1 MKQFKTNISI
11 LAFFLVSTAA
21 FTGCNDDND
30 VTAPPQP
37 NEEELITTV
46 ELTYTNTANSSEIS
60 TFKFA
65 DTDGEGGNA
74 PSETD
79 TIRLAANTTYTVAVR
94 FLDESGT
101 DVEDITTEVL
111 EEAAEHLVC
120 YTATAGTAVT
130 ITDQDGNGLDLGLA
144 ADVTT
149 TSASNGT
156 FTISLKHQPG
166 IKNGSC
172 DVGETDVEV
181 AFVLEV
187 K

>member
-1 MKQFKTNISI
+1 MTNFKTKISI
-11 LAFFLVSTAA
+11 LTFFLVSTIA
-21 FTGCNDDND
+21 FTGCNEDND
-30 VTAPPQP
+30 VTDPPQP

-46 ELTYTNTANSSEIS
+46 ELTYTNTGNISETS
-60 TFKFA
+60 TFRFA

-79 TIRLAANTTYTVAVR
+79 TIKLAANATYTLAVR

-130 ITDQDGNGLDLGLA
+130 ITDEDGNGLDLGLA

-149 TSASNGT
+149 TNIANGS

-166 IKNGSC
+166 TKNGSC

>member
-1 MKQFKTNISI
+1 MTHLKTNISI
-11 LAFFLVSTAA
+11 LAFLLVSTIA

-30 VTAPPQP
+30 VKDPPKP

-46 ELTYTNTANSSEIS
+46 ELTFTNTENSSEVS
-60 TFKFA
+60 TFRFA

-79 TIRLAANTTYTVAVR
+79 TIKLAANATYTLAVR

-101 DVEDITTEVL
+101 NIEDITTEVL
-111 EEAAEHLVC
+111 EEADEHLIC
-120 YTATAGTAVT
+120 YTATAGSAVT
-130 ITDQDGNGLDLGLA
+130 ITDKDGNGLDLGLA

-149 TSASNGT
+149 TDLANGS

-172 DVGETDVEV
+172 DIGETDVEV